1 MKDEQRTSAVILLLI
16 VGVMPATML
25 LNLFFEFML

>member
-16 VGVMPATML
+16 VGVMATTML

>member
-16 VGVMPATML
+16 VGVMAATML